1 MYNKATL
8 DERKK
13 ITAVF
18 FRFIFLEEFKM
29 KKIIAFAVV
38 LVLLISGCG
47 LNEEIS
53 DITGI
58 TEIPEEK
65 TKNIVSE
72 IPEPASETEEKIE
85 SEEDK
90 QAFYEEVL
98 INFGGIINYE
108 GKLAVEKGIS
118 LYYSDEGYP
127 DFSAED
133 PKSFYSWIVSR
144 TSVENR
150 TEVQIP
156 GFSGNVFAYSAD
168 FFESEVFKYFGITA
182 ENLRLADFYYPE
194 QNCYYIDGY
203 GGIGDVP
210 YILVNSVAENNDFIN
225 FYITLDY
232 SFEDD
237 RNMILT
243 VKLLPEGG
251 YNYLSYINE

>member
-1 MYNKATL
+1 
-8 DERKK
+8 
-13 ITAVF
+13 
-18 FRFIFLEEFKM
+18 M
-29 KKIIAFAVV
+29 KKIIAFAAL

-47 LNEEIS
+47 TDEKNS
-53 DITGI
+53 DIIGAD
-58 TEIPEEK
+58 EIPEEK

-72 IPEPASETEEKIE
+72 IPEPAFETEEKVE

-127 DFSAED
+127 DFSAGE
-133 PKSFYSWIVSR
+133 PKSFYYWIISR
-144 TSVENR
+144 TSVEDR

-156 GFSGNVFAYSAD
+156 GFNGMVYAYSAD
-168 FFESEVFKYFGITA
+168 FFESEVFKYFGIAA
-182 ENLRLADFYYPE
+182 ESLRLADFYYPE
-194 QNCYYIDGY
+194 QNCYFIDGH

-232 SFEDD
+232 SAEED
-237 RNMILT
+237 RNMVLT

-251 YNYLSYINE
+251 YNYVSYVNE